1 MLRARKNDQI
11 DPYGPVIVG
20 VDPARGGSD
29 KTAIIDRQGR
39 VMGHNVCRK
48 VDYGHYTMPIAGEL
62 VRLYRDLLDRGERP
76 FIAIDATGLGGPLYD
91 RLREIIPPS
100 RVCPVNFSS
109 QTTDPN
115 RFANRRAEIWSL
127 LGDWFADPAGVR
139 CPDLDDLQGD
149 ICVPIRG
156 KGATRYDSAGR
167 LILESK
173 EHISERVISRP
184 ITETRLLSR
193 WRSIPARCW
202 IAIPTMTKKILN

>member
-1 MLRARKNDQI
+1 M
-11 DPYGPVIVG
+11 
-20 VDPARGGSD
+20 
-29 KTAIIDRQGR
+29 GR
-39 VMGHNVCRK
+39 HVCRK
-48 VDYGHYTMPIAGEL
+48 VDYGHDTMPIAGEL

-100 RVCPVNFSS
+100 RVYPVNFGS
-109 QTTDPN
+109 QATDPN

-127 LGDWFADPAGVR
+127 LADWFADPAGVR

-149 ICVPIRG
+149 ICAPIRG

-173 EHISERVISRP
+173 DHISERMNFSPDYGDAAALTMAIDSGVMLDRDPDDDEDEEDSWRDAAWHFDRS
-184 ITETRLLSR
+184 ET
-193 WRSIPARCW
+193 
-202 IAIPTMTKKILN
+202 TGY